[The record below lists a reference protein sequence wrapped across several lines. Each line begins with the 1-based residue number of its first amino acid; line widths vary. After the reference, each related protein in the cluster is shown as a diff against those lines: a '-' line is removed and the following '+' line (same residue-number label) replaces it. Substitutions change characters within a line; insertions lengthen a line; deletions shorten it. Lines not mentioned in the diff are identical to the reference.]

1 MDVVEEV
8 YAPAEGGFR
17 RCRSRSR
24 ESNCRLAPMRALAA
38 FCLVAVSISSSLAAE
53 PSPTDRLVAD
63 LGLKVSPTPVRED
76 PAWRK
81 PRKIVVFD
89 RDGKRAAW
97 LAEAVPGPTIVDA
110 DSPADA
116 MEKVRDAD
124 VFIGFCTHDLVEAG
138 KELRW
143 IQVLYAGVERC
154 VPELAGRERPIVLTN
169 MQRVAG
175 PVMAEHVMALVLALA
190 RGLPEW
196 MRAQE
201 KGEWSPDLVD
211 DSRMWTLDGRTML
224 VVGLGGIG
232 TEVAKRAHALGMKVV
247 ATRASGRTGPDFV
260 SYVGLP
266 DELPKLAA
274 AADVVV
280 NATPLTPQT
289 TGLFDAKFFSL
300 VKRGALFVNVGR
312 GRSVVTDALVAAL
325 EDGRI
330 GGAGLDVTDPEP
342 LPKDHALW
350 SLPNVIVTPHVSSS
364 SDLGRD
370 DRWEIVRENL
380 RRYAAGEPLI
390 SVVDVKKGY

>member
-1 MDVVEEV
+1 
-8 YAPAEGGFR
+8 
-17 RCRSRSR
+17 
-24 ESNCRLAPMRALAA
+24 MRALAA

-53 PSPTDRLVAD
+53 PSPIDRLVAD

-89 RDGKRAAW
+89 RHGKRAAW
-97 LAEAVPGPTIVDA
+97 LAKAVPGPTIVDA

-289 TGLFDAKFFSL
+289 TGLFDAKFFSI
-300 VKRGALFVNVGR
+300 VKRGAMFVNVGR